1 VFLCPVAIGFVDLD
15 PQKIKRKKIQ
25 FLKSSD
31 SSFGGRLLLELESPS
46 WGLEEICCI
55 F

>member
-25 FLKSSD
+25 FLKSWV
-31 SSFGGRLLLELESPS
+31 SSFGDRLLLELESS
-46 WGLEEICCI
+46 TWGL
-55 F
+55 